1 MRRRDTI
8 ESARAHPVD
17 LNFREHHVTAAT
29 PNEAEPARNA
39 QSPARVRSSQPL
51 GNLGRWGRWIA
62 PAIARPFAMLEVLGG
77 TALAVLVAWRLR
89 PDDPLLLGTQFPWL
103 WLAALVAALR
113 YGALA
118 GAASGLVLAAAWYAL
133 CAPAGG
139 PFPIVHFAG
148 GMTAVLIAGHFC
160 DIWSHRTN
168 RAQGINAYFSDR
180 LVAIT
185 HNQYLLRVSHER
197 LERDLLARPVTLR
210 DALTRLRELSVRRAG
225 DVHGHAGGLPNA
237 QPMLEFASLTC
248 QIEVASLFPVR
259 AGHLVTTPIARVGEG
274 FEPDADDPLVRH
286 CLQEGT
292 LAHVR
297 ADDAASDTSPY
308 LACAP
313 LLDPDGTLVSVL
325 IVRRMPFLAL
335 NHDNLQLLLV
345 LLAYYADGVAHQPL
359 VASVR
364 ESVPQAP
371 YDFALELGRL
381 ARLKRASGIE
391 SSLVA
396 LAFPRGARGDSLF
409 EQTVRQRRALDAL
422 WTIGTPRRQI
432 AIALMPITDEHGIDG
447 YLLRVETLLRQQY
460 DVDFQ
465 RGHIAVH
472 TAHVDADAPGAG
484 LLKLMERCVD
494 HA

>member
-1 MRRRDTI
+1 MPNDAEQARDAPT
-8 ESARAHPVD
+8 S
-17 LNFREHHVTAAT
+17 T
-29 PNEAEPARNA
+29 
-39 QSPARVRSSQPL
+39 RVRRSQPL

-62 PAIARPFAMLEVLGG
+62 PAIARPFAILEVLVG
-77 TALAVLVAWRLR
+77 TALAVVVAWRLH
-89 PDDPLLLGTQFPWL
+89 PEDPLLLAAHFPWL
-103 WLAALVAALR
+103 WMVVLVAALR
-113 YGALA
+113 YGSLA
-118 GAASGLVLAAAWYAL
+118 GATSGGVLAAAWYVLYGA
-133 CAPAGG
+133 AGS
-139 PFPIVHFAG
+139 PFPMVHFAG
-148 GMTAVLIAGHFC
+148 GLTLALVAGHFC
-160 DIWSHRTN
+160 DIWSHRAH
-168 RAQGINAYFSDR
+168 RAQGINAYYSDR

-185 HNQYLLRVSHER
+185 HNHYLLRVSHER

-210 DALTRLRELSVRRAG
+210 DALTRLRDLTVRRAA
-225 DVHGHAGGLPNA
+225 DVYGHAGGLPNA
-237 QPMLEFASLTC
+237 QPMLEFAALTC

-259 AGHLVTTPIARVGEG
+259 AQRLVTTPIARVGEG
-274 FEPDADDPLVRH
+274 FEPDANDPLVQH
-286 CLQEGT
+286 CLREGT

-313 LLDPDGTLVSVL
+313 LLDGEGTLVSVL

-359 VASVR
+359 VATVR
-364 ESVPQAP
+364 ESVPHVP

-447 YLLRVETLLRQQY
+447 YLMRVETLLRQQY

-465 RGHIAVH
+465 SGHIAIH
-472 TAHVDADAPGAG
+472 TAHVDADAPGEG
-484 LLKLMERCVD
+484 LRKLVQGCVD
-494 HA
+494 HG

>member
-1 MRRRDTI
+1 MRR
-8 ESARAHPVD
+8 
-17 LNFREHHVTAAT
+17 
-29 PNEAEPARNA
+29 
-39 QSPARVRSSQPL
+39 SQPL
-51 GNLGRWGRWIA
+51 GNLGRWGRRVA
-62 PAIARPFAMLEVLGG
+62 PAIARPFALLEVVSL
-77 TALAVLVAWRLR
+77 TLLAVLIAWRLR
-89 PDDPLLLGTQFPWL
+89 PDDPLLLTAQFPWL
-103 WLAALVAALR
+103 WLVTLVAALR
-113 YGALA
+113 YGSLA
-118 GAASGLVLAAAWYAL
+118 GVASGALLMAAWHVFYGL
-133 CAPAGG
+133 AGG
-139 PFPIVHFAG
+139 AFPMAHFAG
-148 GMTAVLIAGHFC
+148 GMTLALVAGHFC
-160 DIWSHRTN
+160 DIWSHRAH
-168 RAQGINAYFSDR
+168 RAQGINAYYGDR

-185 HNQYLLRVSHER
+185 HNHYLLRVSHER

-210 DALTRLRELSVRRAG
+210 DALTRLRDLTVRRSA
-225 DVHGHAGGLPNA
+225 DAHGAPGGLPNA
-237 QPMLEFASLTC
+237 QPMLEFAALTC
-248 QIEVASLFPVR
+248 QIEVASLFSVR
-259 AGHLVTTPIARVGEG
+259 GARLATTPVARVGEG

-286 CLQEGT
+286 CLNEGT

-297 ADDAASDTSPY
+297 ADNAATQDSPY

-313 LLDPDGTLVSVL
+313 VLDADGTLTSVL

-359 VASVR
+359 VAAVR
-364 ESVPQAP
+364 ASVPQAP

-422 WTIGTPRRQI
+422 WTIGTPRKQI

-447 YLLRVETLLRQQY
+447 YLMRVETLLRQQY

-465 RGHIAVH
+465 SAHVAVH
-472 TAHVDADAPGAG
+472 TAHIDAEAPGDG
-484 LLKLMERCVD
+484 LRKLMERCVE

>member
-1 MRRRDTI
+1 M
-8 ESARAHPVD
+8 S
-17 LNFREHHVTAAT
+17 
-29 PNEAEPARNA
+29 
-39 QSPARVRSSQPL
+39 
-51 GNLGRWGRWIA
+51 
-62 PAIARPFAMLEVLGG
+62 RPFALLEVLIA
-77 TALAVLVAWRLR
+77 TLIAVLVAWRLR
-89 PDDPLLLGTQFPWL
+89 PDDPLLLTTQFPWL
-103 WLAALVAALR
+103 WLVSLIGALR
-113 YGALA
+113 YGSLA
-118 GAASGLVLAAAWYAL
+118 GAASGAMLMAAWHVL
-133 CAPAGG
+133 CGASGT
-139 PFPIVHFAG
+139 PFPMAHFAG
-148 GMTAVLIAGHFC
+148 GMTMALVAGHFC
-160 DIWSHRTN
+160 DIWSHRAL
-168 RAQGINAYFSDR
+168 RSQGINAYYSDR

-185 HNQYLLRVSHER
+185 HNHYLLRVSHER

-210 DALTRLRELSVRRAG
+210 DALTRLRDLTVRRSG
-225 DVHGHAGGLPNA
+225 DVHGAPGGLPNA
-237 QPMLEFASLTC
+237 QPMLEFAALTC
-248 QIEVASLFPVR
+248 QIEVAALFPVR
-259 AGHLVTTPIARVGEG
+259 GDRLTATPIARVGEG
-274 FEPDADDPLVRH
+274 FEPDVDDPLVRH
-286 CLQEGT
+286 CLREGA
-292 LAHVR
+292 LAHVK
-297 ADDAASDTSPY
+297 ADDAASDGSPY
-308 LACAP
+308 LACVP
-313 LLDPDGTLVSVL
+313 LLDAEGALTSVL

-364 ESVPQAP
+364 ALVPQAP

-409 EQTVRQRRALDAL
+409 EQTVRQRRALDAM

-447 YLLRVETLLRQQY
+447 YLMRVETLLRQQY

-465 RGHIAVH
+465 SGHIAVH
-472 TAHVDADAPGAG
+472 TAHVDADTPGEG